1 MTEKKQ
7 PVRKLP
13 KKSKRPKRRYILF
26 RLKPGSCS
34 SARQA
39 FDLVMGQFSLEQRK
53 RLGLWFIGFEPET
66 GKGIIRCILGAER
79 EARKGIE
86 AMAKQ
91 FEPKTVKTSGTL
103 RGLRSFL

>member
-7 PVRKLP
+7 PARKLP

-26 RLKPGSCS
+26 RLKQGI

-39 FDLVMGQFSLEQRK
+39 FDLVMGQFSMEQRK
-53 RLGLWFIGFEPET
+53 RLGLWFIEFEPET
-66 GKGIIRCILGAER
+66 GRGIVRCILGAEQ

-103 RGLRSFL
+103 RKLKQQSLH